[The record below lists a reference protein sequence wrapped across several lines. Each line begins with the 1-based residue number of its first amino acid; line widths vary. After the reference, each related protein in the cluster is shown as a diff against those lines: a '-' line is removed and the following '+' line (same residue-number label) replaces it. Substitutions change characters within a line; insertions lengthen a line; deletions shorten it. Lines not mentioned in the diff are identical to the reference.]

1 MKYFPIA
8 IILIIAGLCNHL
20 PAYAQFTET
29 ATADTPS
36 ANSGLS
42 DIARVKDY
50 LQITPDQENAWNY
63 FVDKVDGY
71 ANQMFVQHQ
80 SGTTK
85 PDSAPRKI
93 GRMVDVMQNR
103 LAALEQVEGASKSL
117 YALLSDAQKKRAD
130 DKLVSA
136 IPVFASSSNLSCPV
150 SDTPKCREER
160 TDTPR
165 KRRGAGAL
173 GGGANMN

>member
-8 IILIIAGLCNHL
+8 IILITAALCNHL

-36 ANSGLS
+36 ANSDLS
-42 DIARVKDY
+42 EIARVKEY

>member
-8 IILIIAGLCNHL
+8 IVLITAALCTHL
-20 PAYAQFTET
+20 PAYTQNTET
-29 ATADTPS
+29 TTADVPA

-71 ANQMFVQHQ
+71 AKQMSVQRQ
-80 SGTTK
+80 SGTAK

-93 GRMVDVMQNR
+93 GRLVDVMQNR
-103 LAALEQVEGASKSL
+103 LAALEQLEGASKSL
-117 YALLSDAQKKRAD
+117 YVLLSDAQKKRAD
-130 DKLVSA
+130 DNLVSA

-165 KRRGAGAL
+165 KRRGAGAM